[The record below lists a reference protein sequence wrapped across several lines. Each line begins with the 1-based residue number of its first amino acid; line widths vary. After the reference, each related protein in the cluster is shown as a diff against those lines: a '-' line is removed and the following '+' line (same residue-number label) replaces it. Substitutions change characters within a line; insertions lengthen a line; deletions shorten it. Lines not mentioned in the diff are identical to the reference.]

1 MLPVLLQV
9 PVPVLLAGEVLLLVL
24 LAGELLVPVL
34 VSRLRFPDRAPVLP
48 TGRQQVSA
56 PRT

>member
-1 MLPVLLQV
+1 MLLLV